1 MSLPLGS
8 LSSLTSLPLLCTVHT
23 RTHPSPRARKPITLH
38 HLVLLSLPLVSV
50 NSAKNPERN
59 SGGFLYFPVRL
70 WDEIEAGCKH
80 TQLRQPRGFFPAIS
94 GHSTT
99 KGRGNICDVSM
110 IASLRGSSAAK
121 YLT

>member
-80 TQLRQPRGFFPAIS
+80 TQLRQPRGFFRPSPAIPRRKE
-94 GHSTT
+94 G
-99 KGRGNICDVSM
+99 
-110 IASLRGSSAAK
+110 LRIEAYNPDIQTLPHR
-121 YLT
+121 YLRVL